1 MTVPINMAP
10 GLILVLVKLSS
21 SNAAKLSLILLF
33 PKSVETRTNL
43 FFIKVKKSH
52 TYNSAATQKSL
63 TD

>member
-33 PKSVETRTNL
+33 PKLIETRTSL
-43 FFIKVKKSH
+43 FFIKVKKNY
-52 TYNSAATQKSL
+52 TYSSVAIRKNP
-63 TD
+63 